1 MQKLRYF
8 TQTAAVLVKTSC
20 NKDQDQDRR
29 ISLSRSRDQHRG
41 LDDYKTGRMMNVLSR
56 L

>member
-8 TQTAAVLVKTSC
+8 TQTAAVLVKTSR

-29 ISLSRSRDQHRG
+29 ISVSRG
-41 LDDYKTGRMMNVLSR
+41 LEIRIVVSTTT
-56 L
+56 